1 MKETILAEIRR
12 HRNLLDALEAQGF
25 DTIEATARTLIDAV
39 RSGGHI
45 YLCGNGGSAA
55 DAQHVAGEL
64 MGRFRSDRPAL
75 PAVSLNSDSS
85 VLTAV
90 GNDYAFEDVFARQ
103 VEALA
108 RENDVLWAFSTSG
121 ESPNVVKAVEAARRK
136 GVKVITFVGRSD
148 SRLAMCG
155 GACVMADVCFCVD
168 SPETST
174 VQEMHQLA
182 YHIVCNL
189 VERAMGEA

>member
-108 RENDVLWAFSTSG
+108 RENDVLWAFSTR
-121 ESPNVVKAVEAARRK
+121 SPMMR
-136 GVKVITFVGRSD
+136 
-148 SRLAMCG
+148 
-155 GACVMADVCFCVD
+155 
-168 SPETST
+168 
-174 VQEMHQLA
+174 
-182 YHIVCNL
+182 
-189 VERAMGEA
+189 